1 MVMQLPWFALV
12 WSHAHKQTHRQT
24 ASAEDITKLNI
35 GASGV
40 DSVNTSDPIIS
51 AAAIRRAKN
60 EGETGFLDVQTTA
73 PTPSPTQ
80 IPNTG
85 PSTCNHDGITGTECY
100 EWAVK
105 VEALMVGACYNA
117 DAVRTT
123 RLRQQLQETTTPTT
137 TSGGSGTSCSATEHF
152 ATSIAAGRTEC
163 EADNSTG
170 GCWLDAGACKNA
182 TKNLNCT
189 VNSQDTWYTCACIDA
204 TECATECTTTEC
216 TRSGICAP
224 GHN

>member
-24 ASAEDITKLNI
+24 ASAEDITNLNI

-85 PSTCNHDGITGTECY
+85 PSTCNHDDQSAGVCY

-123 RLRQQLQETTTPTT
+123 RLRNQLQETTTPTT
-137 TSGGSGTSCSATEHF
+137 TGGSGTSCNATQYF
-152 ATSIAAGRTEC
+152 ATSIAAGRQEC
-163 EADNSTG
+163 EADTSTG
-170 GCWLDAGACKNA
+170 GCWHDAGTCKN
-182 TKNLNCT
+182 TSQMNLNCT
-189 VNSQDTWYTCACIDA
+189 VNSQDTWYTCACIN
-204 TECATECTTTEC
+204 ATECTHA
-216 TRSGICAP
+216 SGICAP
-224 GHN
+224 GYN